1 MLGVLAW
8 LLAAKRPPPFF
19 KKPVRPTCSAHAH
32 RPACSPLTRC
42 ALAAT
47 AQYNPVLGETHFAVG
62 RTAWLLV
69 EQARRMRCAHASRS
83 SVQQRASR

>member
-19 KKPVRPTCSAHAH
+19 KKPVRRAAHVQ

-42 ALAAT
+42 ARAAA

-69 EQARRMRCAHASRS
+69 EQARRMRCRARIA
-83 SVQQRASR
+83 QQRASR